1 MMWGKVKFRVWGTA
15 TESKTGQ
22 RCHDLAT
29 SRTVLS
35 TTKSFWSEPHCF
47 ADQLHTE
54 SLIKSIFCK
63 NLEPSGQHLPCP
75 WRAVSPWEKL
85 LCPDCFCHLH
95 LIPWQSTERAECGSK
110 SCQSH
115 FTTTKSF
122 SPSSFPLQT
131 NRYGLPQA
139 LKSGGWIFPP
149 VLSSANRFSLSSSST
164 HPWKMGNNWNN
175 KGEKAL
181 KWLDPKVSKARKKRK
196 TRQRERP
203 WDSALPETQD

>member
-1 MMWGKVKFRVWGTA
+1 MRKGKIQSVGHSHGKQNWAKVSQSGHFQNGALDNKKLLIWASLFCRPV
-15 TESKTGQ
+15 
-22 RCHDLAT
+22 
-29 SRTVLS
+29 
-35 TTKSFWSEPHCF
+35 PH
-47 ADQLHTE
+47 E
-54 SLIKSIFCK
+54 SLIKSISCK
-63 NLEPSGQHLPCP
+63 NPEPSGQHLPRP

-95 LIPWQSTERAECGSK
+95 LIPWQPTERAECGSK

-131 NRYGLPQA
+131 NRYCLPQA

-149 VLSSANRFSLSSSST
+149 ALSSANSFSLSSSST

-196 TRQRERP
+196 MRQWEKP
-203 WDSALPETQD
+203 WDSALPETQH